1 MDAAAAASH
10 QFHHFLIAAD
20 AMFGEKAHGGGRPF
34 QILNVLAGDDDTRA
48 VFSPQS
54 VAGSAYLVIA
64 ALVGMVAL
72 VVGEAGRIKNQM
84 VVNMPLINM
93 GGVSTNSYL
102 PPNISFATRF
112 PISWA
117 SSANSHCN
125 GFPSHIQLLRS
136 PCFALEES
144 TVFGGKTA

>member
-1 MDAAAAASH
+1 MRMDAAAAASH

-48 VFSPQS
+48 VFSAQS

-84 VVNMPLINM
+84 V
-93 GGVSTNSYL
+93 
-102 PPNISFATRF
+102 
-112 PISWA
+112 
-117 SSANSHCN
+117 
-125 GFPSHIQLLRS
+125 
-136 PCFALEES
+136 E
-144 TVFGGKTA
+144 